1 MNLNNFLSSDSLMY
15 FMAGIIFFFLIREI
29 LTWYWKVNKAI
40 RILERIE
47 RNTRKEGVKYPDENF
62 DEEYF
67 RRNKIPVPGETTI
80 EKTGEKE

>member
-1 MNLNNFLSSDSLMY
+1 MNLNNFLSSDSLAY
-15 FMAGIIFFFLIREI
+15 LIGGIIFFFLIREI

-47 RNTRKEGVKYPDENF
+47 RNTRKEGVRYPDENF

-67 RRNKIPVPGETTI
+67 RRNKIPVPGENIQEQTS
-80 EKTGEKE
+80 